1 MKLRKLTS
9 VLLTASMIAS
19 LAACSK
25 TETVTEDT
33 TETEATSVET
43 TEAETSTT
51 VSEETE
57 QTTEEETEPTAFTS
71 AYEGMTAE
79 EIVATLTLEQKVA
92 QMFQPAFYNLR
103 NGEMTRKDY
112 GSILSKFDEI
122 PEPDCEGWNTLIDK
136 FQDEALAS
144 DAQIPYFYGQ
154 DSVHGVNF
162 AAGTVIY
169 PHNIN
174 IGAANDIELTEK
186 MGEYVGSD
194 IMRTKMV
201 LNFAPCVAAAQDP
214 RWGRTYESYSSD
226 TNIVKDLAVAYT
238 KGLLTQG
245 ILVCPKHF
253 LADGYTSYGT
263 GEDPNTM
270 LLDRGNSIITDEQI
284 NDNLEIYQA
293 LIDEGAQV
301 IMISHSALNGVKMHE
316 NGDYIWKL
324 KNEMG
329 FEGFILSDW
338 NSIDNCSGETL
349 KDNIILGVNAGID
362 MFMEVDSYEKCCGY
376 IIQAVE
382 EGSIDE
388 ALIDDSV
395 RRIIQVKLDLGL
407 FEDPYLEDKTPSYE
421 WNCEES
427 IECAR
432 TLAEESFVPLKA
444 DGGITLE
451 PGSKIFVAGPA
462 ANDTGVMLGGWTYTW
477 QGETDA
483 NYGGKVCPEAT
494 TVLEALQNAA
504 EEYDLT
510 IVTDE
515 AEISSC
521 DAVVLCIGEIPYAE
535 WFGDAEDLSITG
547 DTALEGNK
555 EAIELAKNSGL
566 PTYTLIFAGRNV
578 IVEDYL
584 SDWDTC
590 IMCYL
595 PGTEGGNAVANVLT
609 GKAVPG
615 GHLAMPYYKSESDID
630 AGKVWLPLGY
640 SATDEN

>member
-1 MKLRKLTS
+1 MKFKRFLSAVLIGSMVMS
-9 VLLTASMIAS
+9 VASCSSTKEKDTEETTVSETTTAATEGTTAEAS
-19 LAACSK
+19 
-25 TETVTEDT
+25 E
-33 TETEATSVET
+33 ET
-43 TEAETSTT
+43 TEAT
-51 VSEETE
+51 ETE
-57 QTTEEETEPTAFTS
+57 EQI
-71 AYEGMTAE
+71 AYSNKYAGMTAE
-79 EIVATLTLEQKVA
+79 EIVATLTLDQKVA

-103 NGEMTRKDY
+103 NGEMTRNDY

-122 PEPDCEGWNTLIDK
+122 PEPDCEEWNEIVDG

-144 DAQIPYFYGQ
+144 DAAIPYFYGN

-162 AAGTVIY
+162 AAGCVLY
-169 PHNIN
+169 PQNIN
-174 IGAANDIELTEK
+174 IGAANDPELTEK

-194 IMRTKMV
+194 ILRTKMI

-226 TNIVKDLAVAYT
+226 TEIIKNLSVAYT
-238 KGLLTQG
+238 KGLLTQKG
-245 ILVCPKHF
+245 VLVCPKHY
-253 LADGYTSYGT
+253 LGDGYTAYGS
-263 GEDPNTM
+263 GEDPAIM
-270 LLDRGNSIITDEQI
+270 ILDRGNAIMTDEEI
-284 NDNLEIYQA
+284 NKNLEVYQA
-293 LIDEGAQV
+293 QIDEGVQF
-301 IMISHSALNGVKMHE
+301 IMISHSALNGIKMHE

-329 FEGFILSDW
+329 FEGVVLSDW

-349 KDNIILGVNAGID
+349 EDNIILGVNAGID

-376 IIQAVE
+376 IKNAVND
-382 EGSIDE
+382 GRIDE

-395 RRIIQVKLDLGL
+395 RRIIQVKIDCGL
-407 FEDPYLEDKTPSYE
+407 FDDPYLEAVTPSYE
-421 WNCEES
+421 WSCEDS

-432 TLAEESFVPLKA
+432 TLAEESFVPLKV
-444 DGGITLE
+444 DGGVTLE
-451 PGSKIFVAGPA
+451 KGSKIFVVGPA
-462 ANDTGVMLGGWTYTW
+462 ADDTGVMLGGWTYTW
-477 QGETDA
+477 QGYTDA
-483 NYGGKVCPEAT
+483 DFGGKICPEST
-494 TVLEALQNAA
+494 TVLEALENAA

-521 DAVVLCIGEIPYAE
+521 DAVVLCIGEVPYAE
-535 WFGDAEDLSITG
+535 WYGDAEDLSITG
-547 DTALEGNK
+547 DASLPGND
-555 EAIELAKNSGL
+555 EAIKLAKKSGL

-584 SDWDTC
+584 NDWDTC

-595 PGTEGGNAVANVLT
+595 PGTEGGNAAANVLT

-630 AGKVWLPLGY
+630 AGKVWLPLGF
-640 SATDEN
+640 SALDN